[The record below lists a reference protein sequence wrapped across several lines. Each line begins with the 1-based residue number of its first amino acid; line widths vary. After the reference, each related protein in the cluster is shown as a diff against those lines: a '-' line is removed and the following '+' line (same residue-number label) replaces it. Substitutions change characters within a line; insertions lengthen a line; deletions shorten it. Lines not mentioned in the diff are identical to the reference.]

1 MSYSILTNQN
11 ILNKPKEFKY
21 QYKKLLKGWG
31 MYRVFKKIDLS
42 VSIWIIIYSF
52 LLIVCLFWVTF
63 NMLGYTY
70 FLLIPIAFLT
80 LWLQF
85 ILKETKELKLK
96 PLRKKLEKQKGTN
109 SIKIKYKNRVTSV
122 NWLSFFNFERY
133 K

>member
-1 MSYSILTNQN
+1 
-11 ILNKPKEFKY
+11 
-21 QYKKLLKGWG
+21 

-85 ILKETKELKLK
+85 IVKETKELKLN
-96 PLRKKLEKQKGTN
+96 PLRKKLEKEKGTN
-109 SIKIKYKNRVTSV
+109 SIKIKYKNIKRG
-122 NWLSFFNFERY
+122 
-133 K
+133 

>member
-70 FLLIPIAFLT
+70 FLVIPIAFLT

-96 PLRKKLEKQKGTN
+96 PLRKKLEK
-109 SIKIKYKNRVTSV
+109 
-122 NWLSFFNFERY
+122 
-133 K
+133 